1 MYKKRTLSS
10 GQVAEI
16 YSPLED
22 IFRIILN
29 LKDYKMKSTQ
39 LNATKREKAGK
50 GASRAN
56 RRAGLI
62 PAVIYGDKKEPVMIA
77 LEERVLVAEMAKK
90 GLWTRQYEISV
101 DGQSFHVLCQDIQK
115 HPVSSRPL
123 HADFLRISKNS
134 VLTLDIPL
142 EFTGEAVAPGIKKG
156 GVLNIVH
163 RTIEIKCTPDN
174 IPESFVIDLSKAE
187 IGDSFLASAI
197 QLPTGVKL
205 TAEEDFTVA
214 TIVTP
219 TQEEVA
225 PVAAADAA
233 AATAATPA
241 AAPAADTAA
250 EKKE

>member
-1 MYKKRTLSS
+1 
-10 GQVAEI
+10 
-16 YSPLED
+16 
-22 IFRIILN
+22 
-29 LKDYKMKSTQ
+29 MKSTQ
-39 LNATKREKAGK
+39 LKATKREKAGK

-56 RRAGLI
+56 RRAGLV
-62 PAVIYGDKKEPVMIA
+62 PAVIYGDKKDPVMIA
-77 LEERVLVAEMAKK
+77 LEEKVLVAEMAKK
-90 GLWTRQYEISV
+90 GLWTRQYEIAV
-101 DGQSFHVLCQDIQK
+101 DGDTFHVLCQDIQK

-142 EFTGEAVAPGIKKG
+142 EFTGEAIAPGIKKG

-163 RTIEIKCTPDN
+163 RTVEVKCTPDH

-219 TQEEVA
+219 TQEEET
-225 PVAAADAA
+225 PAA
-233 AATAATPA
+233 AATAEAAPADASAPAT
-241 AAPAADTAA
+241 PAADTAA